1 MGATD
6 DPHVPACRFHWRIQP
21 VVIGPDEIPRID
33 DLEVAARMPELAAL
47 SAIVHGSRADGVRVV
62 ETAITA
68 LASLDDPNGAHYLDL
83 VLSSLRPAARAAM
96 EKLMTQRD
104 YRYRVDWLR
113 KANEEGR
120 EEGLEKGL
128 LREARRALDLVLG
141 ARGISLSDVGRAR
154 VEACEDVATIERWL
168 ARAVTV
174 SGEDDLFVTD

>member
-1 MGATD
+1 
-6 DPHVPACRFHWRIQP
+6 
-21 VVIGPDEIPRID
+21 
-33 DLEVAARMPELAAL
+33 
-47 SAIVHGSRADGVRVV
+47 
-62 ETAITA
+62 
-68 LASLDDPNGAHYLDL
+68 
-83 VLSSLRPAARAAM
+83 
-96 EKLMTQRD
+96 MTQRD

-120 EEGLEKGL
+120 EEGL

-141 ARGISLSDVGRAR
+141 ARGITLSDVGRAR